1 MMLQLKTY
9 QEKVLDSLSL
19 YFQACDR
26 LKDADSAF
34 YETTKGLWERGI
46 PYRAITEPSELAD
59 IPYICLRLPTG
70 GGKTLLACHAIAIAN
85 RDLLKMEHSL
95 VLWLV
100 PSNAIRTQ
108 TLKALRDRN
117 HPYRQALDSTL
128 DNVEVMDVAEA
139 LYVRQGVLASSTVV
153 VVATLQAFRVEDKEG
168 RKVYESAGAL
178 HHHFQNLP
186 AEILTVLDN
195 DENGVINY
203 SLANVM
209 CVHRPLVIVDEA
221 HNARTELSF
230 DTLARFRPS
239 AIVEFTA
246 TPASMKNPSN
256 VLHSVSAAELKAEHM
271 IKLPI
276 RLETHTDWQ
285 ALLSDAIAQRA
296 ELEKDA
302 EIEERKTGDYIRP
315 IMLIQAQPR
324 RQGHETFTVEVIE
337 KSLIEDHR
345 IPADQIARA
354 TGEDRGLED
363 VDLSAKGC
371 PIRFIITVQAL
382 REGWDC
388 PFAYVLCSVA
398 EQRSVGAVEQIL
410 GRVLRLPGC
419 RQRTIE
425 DLDRAYAFVSSRNFA
440 EAANN
445 LVDALVENG
454 FNRLEAREFIRP
466 VQPQMDGFTIPK
478 ALRTPQPKKVDLI
491 DVPSVE
497 RLSPEVQ
504 AKIEIDADKK
514 TITIKDVLTNEE
526 EKEVQDSLLMDDS
539 RKVWADAVQEHRAEA
554 MGVVKSPSE
563 RGESFTVPLLCIRRE
578 GQLELLEEDQ
588 LMEEGWALENYD
600 PRLTDEEVSLI
611 TAEKGQFGEIDIGQ
625 EGKIRSKFI
634 PELNRQLQLIQ
645 VVENW
650 TEGQLIHWLDYN
662 LREFIELTP
671 EEKEGFLAA
680 MVGNL
685 VDQRELALSQL
696 VRKRFV
702 LRKIAEEKLKAYR
715 EKARVRVH
723 QQLLFHE
730 TADIVVTP
738 ERAFAYGAEYPMRF
752 VCAASD
758 TFSKHYYPKIGDLD
772 DKGEEFLC
780 AQYIDQ
786 MEEMDFWV
794 RNLDRQPAL
803 SFWLQTATDR
813 FYPDFVCKLKD
824 GRCLVVESKG
834 ADRWSNDDSKEKR
847 RLGEL
852 WALKSNGRCLFVMT
866 KGREWEVIKTAVQ
879 STTSTTTGL
888 LV

>member
-1 MMLQLKTY
+1 MLQLKTY
-9 QEKVLDSLSL
+9 QEKVLDSLRF
-19 YFQACDR
+19 YFQACDG
-26 LKDADSAF
+26 LKDADRAF
-34 YETTKGLWERGI
+34 YDTTINLWEQGI
-46 PYRAITEPSELAD
+46 PYRSITEPSELAD

-70 GGKTLLACHAIAIAN
+70 GGKTLLACHTIAIAN
-85 RDLLKMEHSL
+85 RDFLKMEHSF

-128 DNVEVMDVAEA
+128 DNVEIMDVEEA
-139 LYVRQGVLASSTVV
+139 LRIRQGLLSSSTVV

-168 RKVYESAGAL
+168 RKVYESSGAL

-186 AEILTVLDN
+186 SEILSLLDS
-195 DENGVINY
+195 DENGVISY

-209 CVHRPLVIVDEA
+209 RIHRPLVIVDEA
-221 HNARTELSF
+221 HNARTDLSF

-246 TPASMKNPSN
+246 TPDRVKSPSN

-285 ALLSDAIAQRA
+285 ALLADAIAQRA
-296 ELEKDA
+296 QLERDA

-315 IMLIQAQPR
+315 IMLIQAQPH
-324 RQGHETFTVEVIE
+324 RQGHETLTVEVIE

-345 IPADQIARA
+345 IPGDQIVRA
-354 TGEDRGLED
+354 TGEDRGLDD
-363 VDLSAKGC
+363 VDLSAKSC
-371 PIRFIITVQAL
+371 PIRFIITMQAL

-398 EQRSVGAVEQIL
+398 EQRSMGAVEQIL
-410 GRVLRLPGC
+410 GRVLRLPAC
-419 RQRTIE
+419 RERTMQ
-425 DLDRAYAFVSSRNFA
+425 DLNRAYAFVASRNFI

-454 FNRLEAREFIRP
+454 FNQLEAREFIRP
-466 VQPQMDGFTIPK
+466 VQPQIDGFTIPK
-478 ALRTPQPKKVDLI
+478 TLRTPQPKKVDLI

-563 RGESFTVPLLCIRRE
+563 RGEAFKVPLLCIRRR

-588 LMEEGWALENYD
+588 LMEEGWELKNYD

-611 TAEKGQFGEIDIGQ
+611 AAEKGQFGEIDMGK

-634 PELNRQLQLIQ
+634 PELNKQLQLIQ

-650 TEGQLIHWLDYN
+650 TEGQLIYWLDYN

-680 MVGNL
+680 MVSDL
-685 VDQRELALSQL
+685 LDQKDLGLSQL

-702 LRKIAEEKLKAYR
+702 LRKVAEEKLKEYR
-715 EKARVRVH
+715 RKARAKVH
-723 QQLLFHE
+723 QELLFHDS
-730 TADIVVTP
+730 TDVVVTP
-738 ERAFAYGAEYPMRF
+738 EQAFSYGAEYPMRV
-752 VCAASD
+752 VCPASD
-758 TFSKHYYPKIGDLD
+758 AFLKHYYPKVGDLD

-780 AQYIDQ
+780 AQFIDQ
-786 MEEMDFWV
+786 MEEVEFWV

-852 WALKSNGRCLFVMT
+852 WALKSKGRCLFVMT

-879 STTSTTTGL
+879 STTSTATGL